1 VRAITLLERELDKKR
16 ELLTSLDAELTVLR
30 ETGAASFIGLSD
42 PGAFTEAV
50 SMRATLL
57 A

>member
-1 VRAITLLERELDKKR
+1 LLEQELDEKR
-16 ELLTSLDAELTVLR
+16 ELLTSLDAELTALR
-30 ETGAASFIGLSD
+30 ETEAASFIGLSD
-42 PGAFTEAV
+42 SGAFTEAV